1 MMFLRVYLFNNSVII
16 WNDVMLN
23 YCFAEEDMMDRR
35 HDAKIRK
42 EFWQEKLKGLSLE
55 EACRAYLLN
64 GRPPQY
70 IAVQPVREEEFVF
83 GMHLVHYRRALKRF
97 LSTDTGRNHCCSKE
111 ELLAE
116 TSRMTGLPEHESE
129 RLLHRLFGFQPELTY
144 NNFGARCKPENLA
157 IPVFKE
163 WAGEVAVP
171 YDILKKDLPD
181 EWYISLQIPEKIID
195 RMVWG
200 IRKAGSTIP
209 HPCSSIFAERVLRLY
224 KRRRG
229 EFIRKYSFDFLK
241 FLWLEYGSI
250 HFPLEKIQKTVAGFA
265 DSGKE

>member
-1 MMFLRVYLFNNSVII
+1 MVDRRRDERFREDFWRQKLKGFSFADACRVYL
-16 WNDVMLN
+16 LK
-23 YCFAEEDMMDRR
+23 DR
-35 HDAKIRK
+35 
-42 EFWQEKLKGLSLE
+42 S
-55 EACRAYLLN
+55 
-64 GRPPQY
+64 PQY
-70 IAVQPVREEEFVF
+70 IAVEPVRAEEFIF

-97 LSTDTGRNHCCSKE
+97 LSEDPEQRHCYSRE

-116 TSRMTGLPEHESE
+116 TSHMTGLPEPESE
-129 RLLHRLFGFQPELTY
+129 HLLHQLFDFQPELTY

-157 IPVFKE
+157 IPMFKE

-181 EWYISLQIPEKIID
+181 EWYISLQIPEKVID

-200 IRKAGSTIP
+200 IRKTGNTIP

-229 EFIRKYSFDFLK
+229 EFIRKYSLKSLK
-241 FLWLEYGSI
+241 FLWLEYGSLD
-250 HFPLEKIQKTVAGFA
+250 FPRSKVENTVRNILFSANG
-265 DSGKE
+265 SVSS